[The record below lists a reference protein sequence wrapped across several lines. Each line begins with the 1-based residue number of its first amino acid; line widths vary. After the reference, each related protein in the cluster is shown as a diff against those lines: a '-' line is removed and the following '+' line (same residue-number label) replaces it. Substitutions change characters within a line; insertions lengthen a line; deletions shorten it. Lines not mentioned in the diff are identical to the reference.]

1 MLYSNLSPL
10 SSRYL
15 YCRWVM
21 YGITE
26 ISTFPKFEEG
36 YKAININ
43 LDKSIYEKGIF
54 YREMYLKR

>member
-1 MLYSNLSPL
+1 
-10 SSRYL
+10 
-15 YCRWVM
+15 M